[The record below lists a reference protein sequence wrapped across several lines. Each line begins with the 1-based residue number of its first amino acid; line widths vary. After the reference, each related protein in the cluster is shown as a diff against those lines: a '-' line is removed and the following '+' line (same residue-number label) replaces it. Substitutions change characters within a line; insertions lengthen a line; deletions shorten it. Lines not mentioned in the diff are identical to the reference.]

1 LDGLTDHDPRVPLD
15 DVEHCNAIRLIRE
28 LLLLGKNPVDDV
40 EDARFEN
47 RLGFAVENS
56 ESDYRRRCLVLE
68 RDDREPVE
76 GRQVLVQVL
85 ALDGQERSGLDLA
98 FQVNVGVAVTQ
109 EVFEQPGRRLDGV
122 EPSQQLGQ
130 VIDEIG
136 LDLGHCF
143 VFGHQHDDP
152 SLSCIQ
158 RSRGTLHETIWDDF
172 HVGSY
177 ANILL

>member
-1 LDGLTDHDPRVPLD
+1 MLVP
-15 DVEHCNAIRLIRE
+15 
-28 LLLLGKNPVDDV
+28 
-40 EDARFEN
+40 
-47 RLGFAVENS
+47 
-56 ESDYRRRCLVLE
+56 
-68 RDDREPVE
+68 
-76 GRQVLVQVL
+76 VL
-85 ALDGQERSGLDLA
+85 ALDGQEWSGLDLA
-98 FQVNVGVAVTQ
+98 LQVNVGVAVAQ
-109 EVFEQPGRRLDGV
+109 KVFEQPGRRLDGV
-122 EPSQQLGQ
+122 ELLQQLGH

-136 LDLGHCF
+136 FDLGHRF